1 MSSPPNEKGR
11 LAAATAEPA
20 EIDRRLG
27 RVQIIDGSETTAA
40 PSSPQRLRK
49 RRRQVRAQIG
59 GDDGPVVTATGRA
72 AWALERLIAA
82 GARGITSVSDP
93 APRLADYVF
102 KLRRLGIG
110 IITDDEPH
118 QGEFAGRHAR
128 YRLATPVRILGRER
142 AA

>member
-1 MSSPPNEKGR
+1 MSSRPDTEKADRPAG
-11 LAAATAEPA
+11 TARSA
-20 EIDRRLG
+20 EIDMLSG
-27 RVQIIDGSETTAA
+27 RVRIDGSETTS
-40 PSSPQRLRK
+40 PPPSPQRLRK

-59 GDDGPVVTATGRA
+59 GDDGPIVTATGRA

-82 GARGITSVSDP
+82 GGRGITSVSDP

-128 YRLATPVRILGRER
+128 YRLATPVRILDGER